1 MYATYAVM
9 SMTRLKV
16 MLIAASLQEQPS
28 KTSLKIGFAQS
39 VV

>member
-1 MYATYAVM
+1 MFATSVVM
-9 SMTRLKV
+9 FMTQQKV
-16 MLIAASLQEQPS
+16 MLIAASLQAQHS